1 MNVILGLTTSAVDNI
16 KKIIGKLPRYYID
29 DWKSKRGQC
38 FGKIRDF
45 LPSIFY
51 KVVLFIL
58 NEEPD
63 HLKKHMS
70 VLTKSKN
77 SAKTYLNIPFKKAKS
92 STSSVKETGQTQA
105 QIEKKKLNSFLP
117 KPNYDRIFFL
127 LIFKHYEM
135 TF

>member
-1 MNVILGLTTSAVDNI
+1 MFWKN
-16 KKIIGKLPRYYID
+16 KIFFLVYIT
-29 DWKSKRGQC
+29 RQ
-38 FGKIRDF
+38 F
-45 LPSIFY
+45 
-51 KVVLFIL
+51 FIL

-105 QIEKKKLNSFLP
+105 QIEKKKTEFIYFTKTKLRLH
-117 KPNYDRIFFL
+117 FF
-127 LIFKHYEM
+127 F
-135 TF
+135 